1 MDSSPAAAGAA
12 EGRFGGGLRLQ
23 PGDTVT
29 IPDFPHATPDW
40 TVSVWIKLSAA
51 DRAAFTTERAVL
63 LTAEKASMGGWEIE
77 FDPRPG
83 FDWLEASYYVAP
95 PTNDY
100 VVLDCKCIEIDRW
113 MHWTAVFDST
123 NHRFGL
129 YHGVRLADSSS
140 LPAPILP
147 GDPDL
152 NIGRWHLGGRADL
165 RRDRRLRDLVPRAQR
180 GRGRSDRFASRA
192 RRALTLRAGAGT
204 KKLGLLCWAD
214 GSSCAALCSEHRA
227 GGGAWVYGPDRQR
240 AQAAGGHGG
249 ERHGRRAGARVGAGW
264 YRPRRRRC
272 PGDRRRRRDGRGRA
286 VCALAAYPAPAVAL
300 VGRRNGATPYAIC

>member
-1 MDSSPAAAGAA
+1 MSLARPRHQLGPCAGTTLVVALLAGCGPAPIEAVAVSGRSLAQGLIA
-12 EGRFGGGLRLQ
+12 HWTFDEQGGTTVADRSGNGHDGQLTGGSWPVEGRFGGGLRLQ

-29 IPDFPHATPDW
+29 IPDFPQATPDW

-83 FDWLEASYYVAP
+83 FEWLEASYYVAP

-123 NHRFGL
+123 NQRFGL
-129 YHGVRLADSSS
+129 YNGTRLADSSS

-147 GDPDL
+147 GDADL
-152 NIGRWHLGGRADL
+152 NIGRWHLGEE
-165 RRDRRLRDLVPRAQR
+165 
-180 GRGRSDRFASRA
+180 RSISGVIDDYAIWSRA
-192 RRALTLRAGAGT
+192 LS
-204 KKLGLLCWAD
+204 AD
-214 GSSCAALCSEHRA
+214 EVAAIDS
-227 GGGAWVYGPDRQR
+227 
-240 AQAAGGHGG
+240 
-249 ERHGRRAGARVGAGW
+249 
-264 YRPRRRRC
+264 
-272 PGDRRRRRDGRGRA
+272 RA
-286 VCALAAYPAPAVAL
+286 VPDAL
-300 VGRRNGATPYAIC
+300 

>member
-1 MDSSPAAAGAA
+1 LLVVVVAGCGPAPIEAVSLSGGSLARGLIAHWTFDEQSGTTVTDRSGNGHDGQVTGGTWLA

-29 IPDFPHATPDW
+29 IPAFPQATPDW

-51 DRAAFTTERAVL
+51 DQAAFTTERAVL

-83 FDWLEASYYVAP
+83 FDWLEASYFVAS

-123 NHRFGL
+123 SQRFGL
-129 YHGVRLADSSS
+129 YHDVRLADSSS

-152 NIGRWHLGGRADL
+152 NIGRWHQGE
-165 RRDRRLRDLVPRAQR
+165 
-180 GRGRSDRFASRA
+180 RSISGVIDDYAIWSRA
-192 RRALTLRAGAGT
+192 LSG
-204 KKLGLLCWAD
+204 D
-214 GSSCAALCSEHRA
+214 EVAAIDA
-227 GGGAWVYGPDRQR
+227 
-240 AQAAGGHGG
+240 
-249 ERHGRRAGARVGAGW
+249 
-264 YRPRRRRC
+264 
-272 PGDRRRRRDGRGRA
+272 RA
-286 VCALAAYPAPAVAL
+286 VPDSL
-300 VGRRNGATPYAIC
+300 